1 MARIALHF
9 DESFRQRIEE
19 LYDTK
24 DSETGN
30 AIFPTLA
37 SLMAFC
43 AMVGRHRFNTSDGVK
58 YTSKI
63 REVGS
68 DTMHGSRF
76 DEVAFLLALDAK
88 TELGKKRTDGN
99 ILSEENEKEMW
110 KYFEDYVFLGF
121 EEIENWLSK
130 RPNENAKDVILSGLK
145 RLEYRGYDSAGI
157 ATMESQKIVVSKNS
171 GKVDELIS
179 SIVEGML

>member
-43 AMVGRHRFNTSDGVK
+43 AMVGRHRFSTSDGVK

-68 DTMHGSRF
+68 DTMHGLRF

-88 TELGKKRTDGN
+88 TELGKERTDGN

-130 RPNENAKDVILSGLK
+130 RPNENAKDVILDRMKELAVNEGL
-145 RLEYRGYDSAGI
+145 
-157 ATMESQKIVVSKNS
+157 
-171 GKVDELIS
+171 GKQ
-179 SIVEGML
+179 